1 MTVTEKKTTSW
12 RRRVAA
18 ASVAAALCVAGGTGG
33 GILATQVSSAA
44 PVTTT
49 TAVAAQAASTG
60 ATLTA
65 AQVAANVTPS
75 VVTVLASTAGGGVE
89 GSGVV
94 LSADGLI
101 LTNNHVVESASGV
114 RVTLSD
120 GRTLDA
126 TVVGT
131 DATADLAV
139 LRASGTADLTPA
151 TLGSS
156 ADLRV
161 GDTVLAFGSPLG
173 LEGTVTAGIV
183 SAVDRTI
190 QDGDTN
196 LSGLIQTDAPVNSG
210 SSGGPLVD
218 SSGRVVG
225 ITVAIA
231 TTGQDSGNIGV
242 GFAIPVDT
250 AATVAARLAA

>member
-1 MTVTEKKTTSW
+1 MDITPKSW

-33 GILATQVSSAA
+33 GILATQVAGAA
-44 PVTTT
+44 PVATAT
-49 TAVAAQAASTG
+49 TAVAAEPASTG
-60 ATLTA
+60 ATLSA
-65 AQVAANVTPS
+65 AQVAAEVTPS
-75 VVTVLASTAGGGVE
+75 VVTVLADTAGGSAE

-94 LSADGLI
+94 LSADGLV
-101 LTNNHVVESASGV
+101 LTNNHVVESASRV
-114 RVTLSD
+114 RVSLAD

-126 TVVGT
+126 TVAGA
-131 DATADLAV
+131 DADADLAV
-139 LRASGTADLTPA
+139 LRVSGASDLTPA
-151 TLGSS
+151 TLGRS

-161 GDTVLAFGSPLG
+161 GDAVLAIGSPLG
-173 LEGTVTAGIV
+173 LAGTVTAGIV

-190 QDGDTN
+190 QDGGTS
-196 LSGLIQTDAPVNSG
+196 LTGLIQTDAPVNPG

-218 SSGRVVG
+218 STGQVVG

-242 GFAIPVDT
+242 GFAIPSDT
-250 AATVAARLAA
+250 AAAVAAQLTS